1 MQKRSA
7 EWLLKIIGEDP
18 SRVIGEVSDADLK
31 EIRTRIKSARTIAP
45 AIKKTFG
52 LYL

>member
-7 EWLLKIIGEDP
+7 DWLLNIIGEEP
-18 SRVIGEVSDADLK
+18 SRLIGEVSDDDMK
-31 EIRTRIKSARTIAP
+31 EIRARIKSARTIAP

-52 LYL
+52 LFL